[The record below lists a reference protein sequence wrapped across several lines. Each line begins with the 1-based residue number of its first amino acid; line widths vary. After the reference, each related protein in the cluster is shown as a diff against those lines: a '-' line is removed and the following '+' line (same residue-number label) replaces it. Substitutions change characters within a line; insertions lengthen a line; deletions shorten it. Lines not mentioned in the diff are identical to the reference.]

1 MLSVHNT
8 HLYLRLMAEVRE
20 HLRAGTFA
28 EFRREYIAGY
38 VPTKRVLAAR
48 EAER

>member
-8 HLYLRLMAEVRE
+8 HLYLTLMREVRD
-20 HLRAGTFA
+20 HLRAGTFG
-28 EFRREYIAGY
+28 EFRTEYLAHY